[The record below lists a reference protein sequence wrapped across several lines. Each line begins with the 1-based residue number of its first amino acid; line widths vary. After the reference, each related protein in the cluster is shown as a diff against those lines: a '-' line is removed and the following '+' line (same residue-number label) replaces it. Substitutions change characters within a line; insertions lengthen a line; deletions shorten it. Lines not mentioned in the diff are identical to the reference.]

1 MPGPVLQACIFDMD
15 GVLLDSEPFWRQAE
29 IEVFASVGLDLTEQD
44 CMETM
49 GIRIDEVVAYRH
61 AQKPWD
67 SPSQHQV
74 AERIVDRVIEL
85 VRQRARPLDG
95 VAEALAWFRERRI
108 PLALASSSSLRL
120 IRASLEALG
129 LAEAFPIQHSA
140 EHEELG
146 KPHPAVYLATARRLG
161 LPPSACLAVE
171 DSLNGVVSARAA
183 RMSVVAIPEPAVAGD
198 PRFVLADERLASLHD
213 LPAAWERL
221 AG

>member
-1 MPGPVLQACIFDMD
+1 MSAPLLEACIFDMD

-29 IEVFASVGLDLTEQD
+29 IEVFATVGLHLTERD
-44 CMETM
+44 CMDTM
-49 GIRIDEVVAYRH
+49 GIRIDEVVAFRH

-67 SPSQHQV
+67 HPSQPEI
-74 AERIVDRVIEL
+74 AERIVDRVVEL
-85 VRQRARPLDG
+85 VRERARPLDG
-95 VAEALAWFRERRI
+95 VTEALAYFQARGI

-120 IRASLEALG
+120 IQASLEALN
-129 LAEAFPIQHSA
+129 LQDAFPIRHSA

-146 KPHPAVYLATARRLG
+146 KPHPAVYLSTARRLG
-161 LPPSACLAVE
+161 LPPSRCLAVE

-198 PRFVLADERLASLHD
+198 PRFVLADERLESLRE

-221 AG
+221 SR